1 MMKTSAA
8 AIRYDFLTNTLYV
21 TKAYLDAA
29 GVFGSPEY
37 KEIKKYRD
45 DNAGMK
51 IEVVKRTASKS
62 DNRPV
67 TVKYADMEH
76 FIRQFPQEC
85 QEGLLARYKKVKALS
100 KTHRSPYKF
109 VLDWFLDYF
118 PLYNNDVVLE
128 WHDYVEKEREAE
140 LSTIIAEEN
149 LKEAETRKF
158 IENAFRDGEI
168 KTIGTDIEA
177 ILPPVSNFGGKKARK
192 KQTVIEK
199 LKAFF
204 ERFFGIGSAFT
215 AEK

>member
-1 MMKTSAA
+1 MKTSAA

-29 GVFGSPEY
+29 GIFGSPEY

-76 FIRQFPQEC
+76 FIRQFPLERQK
-85 QEGLLARYKKVKALS
+85 GLLERYEKVKALS

-118 PLYNNDVVLE
+118 PLYNNDAAFDENGNVTILKTKDEV
-128 WHDYVEKEREAE
+128 ERENLQKE
-140 LSTIIAEEN
+140 LEDS
-149 LKEAETRKF
+149 
-158 IENAFRDGEI
+158 
-168 KTIGTDIEA
+168 
-177 ILPPVSNFGGKKARK
+177 VKAA
-192 KQTVIEK
+192 QDAADD
-199 LKAFF
+199 KA
-204 ERFFGIGSAFT
+204 A
-215 AEK
+215 